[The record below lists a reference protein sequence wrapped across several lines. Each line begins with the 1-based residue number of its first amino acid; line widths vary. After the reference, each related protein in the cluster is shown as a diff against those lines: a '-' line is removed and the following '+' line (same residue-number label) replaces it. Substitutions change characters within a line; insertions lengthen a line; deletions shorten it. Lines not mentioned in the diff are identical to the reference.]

1 MRKTLA
7 VLSVFVLISYQSGSA
22 QAPAPEPVV
31 KAQDT
36 RGTPDER
43 ADQLLKQLTL
53 EEKMQLVGG
62 DGFLMHPIDRLGIRA
77 FCMSDGPQGVRNG
90 PADLPPRACA
100 FPAGVALAATW
111 DIDLAAAYGKAIGLE
126 ARARG
131 THFQLG
137 PGLNICRVPVNG
149 RNFEYFG
156 EDPYLASVIAANW
169 VKHCAAQGVVPTIKH
184 FAANNQESNRSS
196 VDAQVD
202 ERTLQEIYL
211 PAFRKAA
218 IEGGNVAVMC
228 SYNRLNGHYASNN
241 DWLLNQTLKKMWGF
255 KGLVMSDWGASHS
268 VTDLAMGLDLEM
280 PRGDH
285 LSAENIEA
293 ALAAGTIKPSDL
305 DGAVHRILRT
315 AAAAGWLD
323 AGWKQ
328 KNSALPKDSR
338 ESAKVALDVAQA
350 SIVLLKN
357 DRDTLPLDRSKVKT
371 IVVLGPNSSS
381 APGIVPINIGGGGSG
396 QVTPFDARIPEADYL
411 QGITRAAGND
421 VKVIHLPMPD
431 DADPA
436 VFATFANARTA
447 ANGPPGLT
455 LTVEVTGD
463 GPTVSVPPSV
473 QTSVNVTWE
482 RGQLPFNV
490 PAGRD
495 ATFTWSGVLVSAE
508 ESDWVVRMAG
518 RPVITVDGRTI
529 ENTSGQMVHLQG
541 NRPTP
546 IQITYR
552 ALANPRGRGGRG
564 GGRLMIK
571 VGLQPA
577 ASAIPDLSAVKTAD
591 AAIVCVGLNSNT
603 ESEGRDRPFELP
615 GLQQYLLSR
624 VAALNP
630 RTIVI
635 NNSGAAIGMTGWRQG
650 VAAILQAWYLG
661 QEGGI
666 AIGNVLFG
674 DVNPSGRLCS
684 TFDKTF
690 EDNPAFA
697 YYPGTTPPG
706 GDYPVEPYTEGIF
719 CGYRGYDKANKDPLF
734 PFGYGL
740 SYTTFQFSNLKIEKA
755 GSDMKVS
762 LDVRNTGR
770 RAGAEVV
777 QIYVGQ
783 ENPPVP
789 RPLRELKGFSKL
801 MLAPGQTQRVEITLP
816 RNAFAY
822 WSPDKKDWTVD
833 SGGRFTIEAAA
844 SERDIELKDTIEVN

>member
-1 MRKTLA
+1 MRKIPA
-7 VLSVFVLISYQSGSA
+7 ALSVFLLAGFPSGPL
-22 QAPAPEPVV
+22 QLPAPEPVV
-31 KAQDT
+31 MAQDT

-53 EEKMQLVGG
+53 DEKVQLIGG
-62 DGFLMHPIDRLGIRA
+62 NGFVTHPIKRLGIGA
-77 FCMSDGPQGVRNG
+77 FYMSDGPQGVRNG
-90 PADLPPRACA
+90 PGDPSPRACA
-100 FPAGVALAATW
+100 FPAGAALAATW
-111 DIDLAAAYGKAIGLE
+111 DIDLAAAYGRAIGLE
-126 ARARG
+126 GRARG

-169 VKHCAAQGVVPTIKH
+169 VKQCSAQGVVPTIKH
-184 FAANNQESNRSS
+184 FAANDQETNRGS
-196 VDAQVD
+196 VDAEVD

-211 PAFRKAA
+211 PAFRRAA

-241 DWLLNQTLKKMWGF
+241 DWLLNRTLKRQWGF

-280 PRGDH
+280 PRGDNR
-285 LSAENIEA
+285 SAAKIEA
-293 ALAAGTIKPSDL
+293 ALAAGTIQPSDL

-323 AGWKQ
+323 AGWEQ
-328 KNSALPKDSR
+328 KNSALPLDSP

-357 DRDTLPLDRSKVKT
+357 DRDTLPLDRSRLQT

-381 APGIVPINIGGGGSG
+381 GPGVVPVNIGGGGSG
-396 QVTPFDARIPEADYL
+396 SVAPFDARIPEADYL
-411 QGITRAAGND
+411 QGITRAAGNS
-421 VKVIHLPMPD
+421 VKVIHLPMPEGGD
-431 DADPA
+431 QA
-436 VFATFANARTA
+436 VFATFTNARTA
-447 ANGPPGLT
+447 RDGPPGLT
-455 LTVEVTGD
+455 LTVEVTGK
-463 GPTVSVPPSV
+463 GPSVAIPPSV
-473 QTSVNVTWE
+473 QTSVNATWE
-482 RGQLPFNV
+482 RGQLPFGV
-490 PAGRD
+490 PAGRN
-495 ATFTWSGVLVSAE
+495 ATFTWSGVLVSSE
-508 ESDWVVRMAG
+508 ESDWVVRTAG
-518 RPVITVDGRTI
+518 RPVITVEGRTI
-529 ENTSGQMVHLQG
+529 ENFNGQMVHLQA

-546 IQITYR
+546 IQIKCR
-552 ALANPRGRGGRG
+552 AVADPPARGGRG
-564 GGRLMIK
+564 RGLTIK
-571 VGLQPA
+571 AGLQPV
-577 ASAIPDLSAVKTAD
+577 ASAMPDLAAVKTAD
-591 AAIVCVGLNSNT
+591 AAIVCVGFNSNA
-603 ESEGRDRPFELP
+603 EAEGRDRPFELP
-615 GLQQYLLSR
+615 ALQRYLLSR

-630 RTIVI
+630 RTIVV
-635 NNSGAAIGMTGWRQG
+635 NNSGAAVGMTGWDEG

-674 DVNPSGRLCS
+674 NVNPSGRLCS
-684 TFDKTF
+684 TFDRTF

-706 GDYPVEPYTEGIF
+706 GGYPVEPYTEGIF
-719 CGYRGYDKANKDPLF
+719 YGYRGYDKAKKDPLF

-740 SYTTFQFSNLKIEKA
+740 SYTTFQLSNLKVEKA
-755 GSDMKVS
+755 GSDVKVS

-783 ENPPVP
+783 ENPPAP
-789 RPLRELKGFSKL
+789 RPLRELKGFSKV
-801 MLAPGQTQRVEITLP
+801 MLEPDQVRRVEITLP
-816 RNAFAY
+816 QEAFAY
-822 WSPDKKDWTVD
+822 WSPEKKDWTVD
-833 SGGRFTIEAAA
+833 SGARFTIEAAV
-844 SERDIELKDTIEVN
+844 SERDIELKDTVKID

>member
-1 MRKTLA
+1 MGKILA
-7 VLSVFVLISYQSGSA
+7 VLSVFVLTGSQFGPA
-22 QAPAPEPVV
+22 QLPAPEPVV

-36 RGTPDER
+36 NGTPDER

-53 EEKMQLVGG
+53 QEKIQLVGG
-62 DGFLMHPIDRLGIRA
+62 DGFSTRPIERLGIGA
-77 FCMSDGPQGVRNG
+77 FYMSDGPQGVRNG
-90 PADLPPRACA
+90 PGDPSPPACA
-100 FPAGVALAATW
+100 FPAGAALAATW
-111 DIDLAAAYGKAIGLE
+111 DIDLAAAYGRAIGLE

-156 EDPYLASVIAANW
+156 EDPYLASVIAVNW
-169 VKHCAAQGVVPTIKH
+169 VKQCAAQGVVPTIKH

-211 PAFRKAA
+211 PAFRKAV

-228 SYNRLNGHYASNN
+228 SYNRLNGRYASNN
-241 DWLLNQTLKKMWGF
+241 DWLLNLTLKKLWGF

-280 PRGDH
+280 PEGH
-285 LSAENIEA
+285 NLSATNIEA

-323 AGWKQ
+323 AGWEQ
-328 KNSALPKDSR
+328 ENSALPRDSP

-357 DRDTLPLDRSKVKT
+357 DRDTLPLDRSNLKT

-381 APGIVPINIGGGGSG
+381 APGSLPTNIGGGGSG
-396 QVTPFDARIPEADYL
+396 QVTPFDGRLPEADYL
-411 QGITRAAGND
+411 QGITRAAGNN
-421 VKVIHLPMPD
+421 VKVIHLPMPE
-431 DADPA
+431 DADQA

-447 ANGPPGLT
+447 PNGPPGLT
-455 LTVEVTGD
+455 LTVEVTGE
-463 GPTVSVPPSV
+463 GPPVSLPPSV

-482 RGQLPFNV
+482 RGQLPFDV

-508 ESDWVVRMAG
+508 ESDWVVRMGG

-529 ENTSGQMVHLQG
+529 ENINGQMVHLQE

-546 IQITYR
+546 IQIRYR
-552 ALANPRGRGGRG
+552 ALANPPARGGRRG
-564 GGRLMIK
+564 GGLMIK

-577 ASAIPDLSAVKTAD
+577 ASAIPDLSPVKTAD
-591 AAIVCVGLNSNT
+591 AAIVCVGLNRAI

-615 GLQQYLLSR
+615 ALQQYLVCR

-630 RTIVI
+630 RTIVV
-635 NNSGAAIGMTGWRQG
+635 NNSGAAVGMTGWCHG

-684 TFDKTF
+684 TFDRTF

-706 GDYPVEPYTEGIF
+706 GGYPIEPYTEGIF
-719 CGYRGYDKANKDPLF
+719 YGYRGYDKAHKDPLF

-740 SYTTFQFSNLKIEKA
+740 SYTTFQFSNLKVEKT
-755 GSDMKVS
+755 GSDVKVS
-762 LDVRNTGR
+762 LDVTNTGR

-789 RPLRELKGFSKL
+789 RPLRELKGFSKV
-801 MLAPGQTQRVEITLP
+801 MLDSDQTKRVEITLP

-833 SGGRFTIEAAA
+833 SGGTFSIEAAV
-844 SERDIELKDTIEVN
+844 SERDIVLKDTIKIN